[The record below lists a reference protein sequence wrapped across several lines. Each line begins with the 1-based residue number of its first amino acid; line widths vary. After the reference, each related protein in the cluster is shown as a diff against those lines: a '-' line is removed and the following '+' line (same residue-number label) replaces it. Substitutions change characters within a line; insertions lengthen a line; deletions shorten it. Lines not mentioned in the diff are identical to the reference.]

1 MSKINQNSTPASG
14 STSNNTSGVVRGE
27 MPRGSNVPPPPPPS
41 TSSKVYNMAD
51 NNPNQRELPTR
62 SSTPPPPQPKR

>member
-1 MSKINQNSTPASG
+1 MSKINQKSAPASG

-41 TSSKVYNMAD
+41 TSSK
-51 NNPNQRELPTR
+51 
-62 SSTPPPPQPKR
+62 SI